1 MADMTVIDSDYDF
14 GPLHAAMQRYV
25 DLELMP
31 GISSAVLKGRDLI
44 DLHCVGWADR
54 EDKTPLDVDNI
65 YRVFS
70 NTKLVTSCAA
80 LLLHEEGCFQLDD
93 PIDSY
98 LPQLANRQVL
108 RPDATDPEDTEP
120 AAGPI
125 TIRHLMTHTSGLSYG
140 LLDPDSLIFKL
151 YTENKV
157 TNPAAPLSQMVEAL
171 ASLPL
176 SYHPGTSWEYSV
188 ATDVM
193 ARLVE
198 VITDENFGD
207 FLKARIFEPLGMVD
221 TDFHVPSGKSDRLV
235 TYYAGADLMEPML
248 SGLSRSNDMPGFPIQ
263 SGGGGLF
270 STLPDMVALVRGL
283 IQGDGMLLR
292 PESMA
297 LITTNQLPEGRNIQF
312 AGLGELPGKGHGL
325 ASAVSMA
332 PLPHEAPGV
341 VGEFWWGGIAG
352 TQWWVSPNN
361 NLAAVVMTQRQR
373 AFSHPFAAE
382 LKKLTYDAVIT

>member
-1 MADMTVIDSDYDF
+1 MTVIDSDYDF

-283 IQGDGMLLR
+283 IQG
-292 PESMA
+292 
-297 LITTNQLPEGRNIQF
+297 
-312 AGLGELPGKGHGL
+312 
-325 ASAVSMA
+325 
-332 PLPHEAPGV
+332 
-341 VGEFWWGGIAG
+341 
-352 TQWWVSPNN
+352 
-361 NLAAVVMTQRQR
+361 
-373 AFSHPFAAE
+373 
-382 LKKLTYDAVIT
+382 